1 MKINIYLLLLF
12 FIGLLVSMRWNFAD
26 YSSSIGGRYIP
37 PSFAELRNAEILF
50 TRTLKGEWRKVFKK
64 DFNNQHFTMKSITI
78 DGTIFTVVQEFQ
90 EKRTGR
96 GFYMFRQ
103 GSALPIAL
111 QAPHRYKDLYT
122 GEIAHQLMREGEYV
136 ATAWNTI
143 PRYGKNKRDNFA
155 DMAHLENTIFQSFSR
170 AFAQQYPTGMIV
182 QIHGFAQYKR
192 KTRAGRNA
200 DLILSDT
207 TLTPSQHTLN
217 IGKCL
222 KSKLT
227 EFIVRIY
234 PYEVREIGGTRN
246 ANARDLR
253 AHGFHHFIHVE
264 MSKPLR
270 KQLRKN
276 KQLRFLFNSCLHS
289 FRHENLEMRNQ

>member
-1 MKINIYLLLLF
+1 MRSYIFLLLIFL
-12 FIGLLVSMRWNFAD
+12 IGGIVSTRWNFAD
-26 YSSSIGGRYIP
+26 YSSSSIGGRYIS
-37 PSFAELRNAEILF
+37 PSLAELRDAEILL
-50 TRTLKGEWRKVFKK
+50 TRTLKGELSKKLKK
-64 DFNNQHFTMKSITI
+64 DFNNQGFTIKSLTI
-78 DGTIFTVVQEFQ
+78 DNTVFTVVQESQ

-103 GSALPIAL
+103 SSGLPIAL

-122 GEIAHQLMREGEYV
+122 GEIAHQLMREGNYV
-136 ATAWNTI
+136 ATAWNTV

-182 QIHGFAQYKR
+182 QIHGFAQHKR
-192 KTRAGRNA
+192 KTRAGRST

-217 IGKCL
+217 IGECL

-227 EFIVRIY
+227 GFTVRIY
-234 PYEVREIGGTRN
+234 PDEVREIGGTRN

-270 KQLRKN
+270 KQLCKN
-276 KQLRFLFNSCLHS
+276 KQLRMLFNSCFAHIS
-289 FRHENLEMRNQ
+289 TR